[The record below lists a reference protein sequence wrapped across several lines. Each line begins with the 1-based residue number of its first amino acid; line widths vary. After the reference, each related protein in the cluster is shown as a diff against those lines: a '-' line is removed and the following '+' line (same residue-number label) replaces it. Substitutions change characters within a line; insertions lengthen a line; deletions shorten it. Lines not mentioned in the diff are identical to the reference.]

1 MHARCEID
9 DYTSRLGQLL
19 HLLIYQFFY
28 FFIIFGESLMII
40 FDIIIIIIGVVSVAI
55 IIVFFIFLFHV
66 WVGLFGFGPNLFGIV
81 ECNVLDL

>member
-19 HLLIYQFFY
+19 HLLIYEI
-28 FFIIFGESLMII
+28 FIIFGESLMII

-55 IIVFFIFLFHV
+55 IVFFFFLSCLGEFNWIWTQLV
-66 WVGLFGFGPNLFGIV
+66 WYSRKEYV
-81 ECNVLDL
+81 ELYVI